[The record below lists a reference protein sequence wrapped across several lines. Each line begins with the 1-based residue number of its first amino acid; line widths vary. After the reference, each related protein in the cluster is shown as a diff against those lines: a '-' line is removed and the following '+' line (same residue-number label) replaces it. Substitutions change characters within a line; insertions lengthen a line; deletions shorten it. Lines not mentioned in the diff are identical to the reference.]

1 MIILKCLIGIIIF
14 IVGLI
19 VGLGV
24 LVLLF
29 YIVDLIE
36 KLIKRLKKYKTFRA
50 ICKVGEWIKITLIII
65 LVATMIIGAGYSI
78 GDMLF

>member
-19 VGLGV
+19 VGIGG

-29 YIVDLIE
+29 YIVDLFD
-36 KLIKRLKKYKTFRA
+36 KLIKRLKKYKIFRI
-50 ICKVGEWIKITLIII
+50 ICKVGEWIKIVLIII